1 VRTSEHVLFDFDADW
16 PARPAID
23 LQRMVQ
29 AVKRRAVLIV
39 LFAAIVAIAVFAVSH
54 MAPDRYRATARLIAP
69 PSSLSVGGEPDDE
82 RALTTSLALART
94 PAVRARAARQVPGE
108 TAASVGDKITA
119 SVETGAAVIDIVAT
133 AGDPHRAVALADA
146 VARAFVEQ
154 RVRQTQADVARTRA
168 RLTAQL
174 DQLVPGPSTAAE
186 AVAIRRRLGDLAATQ
201 ASAASEVRLAEP
213 AQLPSGPASPRPAR
227 NALAGFL
234 LALVLATLA
243 VVAREYRRPAGS
255 DERKTGGLPL
265 LARFPSTR
273 RRLPAARRERA
284 SADEEEARRSLLS
297 AVLLALPPGS
307 RHVVLTTSPDRD
319 ERSAHV
325 AEELARSLAQAGP
338 RTLAFSADL
347 GSSTL
352 PRMLGSGG
360 EPAVPSDVADYNYVV
375 VDAPGL
381 LTASEPWVLG
391 RHADAVVLVHPDGIS
406 SDELAAAREALDRL
420 GARVLGAVIAE

>member
-1 VRTSEHVLFDFDADW
+1 VRTSEHVLFDFDAGW
-16 PARPAID
+16 PKRPAID
-23 LQRMVQ
+23 LQRMVR

-39 LFAAIVAIAVFAVSH
+39 VFAASVAIAVFAVSR

-69 PSSLSVGGEPDDE
+69 PSSLSIGGEPDDE

-94 PAVRARAARQVPGE
+94 PAVRAAAARQVPGE
-108 TAASVGDKITA
+108 TTATVGDKITA

-146 VARAFVEQ
+146 VARAFVAQ
-154 RVRQTQADVARTRA
+154 SVRQTQAQAARTRA

-174 DQLVPGPSTAAE
+174 DQLGPGPSTAAE
-186 AVAIRRRLGDLAATQ
+186 AVAIRRRLADLAATQ
-201 ASAASEVRLAEP
+201 ATAASDLRLAEP

-234 LALVLATLA
+234 VALALAAFA
-243 VVAREYRRPAGS
+243 VVVREYRRPAGS
-255 DERKTGGLPL
+255 DEREADGLPV
-265 LARFPSTR
+265 LARFPSSR
-273 RRLPAARRERA
+273 RRLPAAQRERA

-297 AVLLALPPGS
+297 AVLLALPPGA

-319 ERSAHV
+319 KRSAHV
-325 AEELARSLAQAGP
+325 ADELARSIAQVGP
-338 RTLAFSADL
+338 RTLAFSVDL

-360 EPAVPSDVADYNYVV
+360 EPAADYNYVV

-406 SDELAAAREALDRL
+406 RDELAAAREALDRL